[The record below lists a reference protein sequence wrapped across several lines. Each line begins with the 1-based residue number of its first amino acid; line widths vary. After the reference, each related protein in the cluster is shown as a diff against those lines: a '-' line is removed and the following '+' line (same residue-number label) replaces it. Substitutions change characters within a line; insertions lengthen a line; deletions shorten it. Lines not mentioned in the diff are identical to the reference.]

1 MAQSITEL
9 PRLRQPAILNAAEY
23 WLAPERFARHC
34 QPLGD
39 RFVVAMQGLGAMA
52 VPHPSRRHQGRVH
65 RGHQCVA
72 SRRRAGQGQCA
83 PTGPRPHRADE
94 RRWSRA
100 HAPPAD
106 ATAPVPRPGADQ
118 LPGRHA
124 AQDRGDARALALRP
138 RDPVRRP
145 HAGDLAGG
153 DHGRRLRRH
162 RPRPRRAAARGD
174 ARVDARGQLEAL
186 LPADDHREQPART
199 AGTGPSHASAA

>member
-1 MAQSITEL
+1 MAQSLTEL

-34 QPLGD
+34 QAARRPLRGCD
-39 RFVVAMQGLGAMA
+39 AGARGLA
-52 VPHPSRRHQGRVH
+52 VPHRSRRHQGRVH

-174 ARVDARGQLEAL
+174 ARVDARGQLAS
-186 LPADDHREQPART
+186 ASSCRRSSRAPART